1 MSVRIVA
8 TGLYAGDADR
18 CLDHLVLAA
27 ERCLEKADIGRED
40 VDLLLYVGSTR
51 PDFIYEPSVAALLQK
66 RLGINPRFADHFAGR
81 STLSF
86 DLSNGNCGFL
96 VACQCFDALARV
108 HGLRHALVVASDV
121 HHDGGRAEPFVPMSA
136 AALLRAGS
144 SGFRGSTLK
153 RSSGQGPGMLSVVDL
168 RNPPTAS
175 YRFDFEPGFADRAV
189 ELLSA
194 TLREHP
200 GPLPERWICAEPV
213 PGIGSIAT
221 RVAEDLPSVPRIRI
235 STEGLHTTAHIVG
248 FASHE
253 GGPLLFAACGAG
265 PVAMVATYEE

>member
-1 MSVRIVA
+1 MT
-8 TGLYAGDADR
+8 TGLYAGEADR
-18 CLDHLVLAA
+18 PLDPLVVAA
-27 ERCLEKADIGRED
+27 ERCLETAASADIAREG
-40 VDLLLYVGSTR
+40 VDLLLFVGGTR
-51 PDFIYEPSVAALLQK
+51 PDFTYEPSVAALLQK
-66 RLGINPRFADHFAGR
+66 RLGINPRFADHFGGR

-96 VACQCFDALARV
+96 AACQCFDALAQV
-108 HGLRHALVVASDV
+108 HGLRHALVVASDL
-121 HHDGGRAEPFVPMSA
+121 HHEGGPVKPFVPMSA

-144 SGFRGSTLK
+144 PGFRSLTF
-153 RSSGQGPGMLSVVDL
+153 RRANGQGPGMLSVVDF
-168 RNPPTAS
+168 RTPPTAC
-175 YRFDFEPGFADRAV
+175 YRFELEPGFADRAV

-213 PGIGSIAT
+213 AGIAE
-221 RVAEDLPSVPRIRI
+221 RVAESLALDPIRI
-235 STEGLHTTAHIVG
+235 PTEGLHTTAHIAG

>member
-1 MSVRIVA
+1 VSVRIVT
-8 TGLYAGDADR
+8 TGLYAGNADR
-18 CLDHLVLAA
+18 CLDHLVIAA
-27 ERCLEKADIGRED
+27 ERCLEKADIAREE
-40 VDLLLYVGSTR
+40 VELLLFVGNTR
-51 PDFIYEPSVAALLQK
+51 PDFIQEPSVAALLQK
-66 RLGINPRFADHFAGR
+66 RLGINPRFADHFGGR

-121 HHDGGRAEPFVPMSA
+121 HHAGGPAEPFAPMSA
-136 AALLRAGS
+136 AALLCAGS
-144 SGFRGSTLK
+144 SGFRSSTFQ
-153 RSSGQGPGMLSVVDL
+153 RSTCQGPGMLSVVDL
-168 RNPPTAS
+168 RNPFTAC
-175 YRFDFEPGFADRAV
+175 YRFEFEPWFADRAV

-194 TLREHP
+194 TLREHA

-213 PGIGSIAT
+213 AGIAA
-221 RVAEDLPSVPRIRI
+221 RVAEALASVPRIRI

-248 FASHE
+248 FARHE

-265 PVAMVATYEE
+265 PTAMVATYEE